1 MKYLYNPIT
10 DQLDDVETPKLG
22 EKYFAS
28 AETDEIIK
36 SINEKHGPGTLFPA
50 SDLPPI
56 QDPFKEFEIR
66 NPRQPAAIGGRIEF
80 SNGSPGG
87 VGGGFRSDLYGD
99 ASNVKKLKK
108 YLIKKIKN
116 KDFRFESNM
125 DLERKFKVDG
135 HVIAKILKEP
145 QFKKLIKSPGNL
157 APDKTGI
164 VKKGGKIQS
173 ISFANKETKN
183 AIKKI
188 MEDYM
193 SKPRPPNPNAESLS
207 SHIKKLQV
215 YLPNLSKDSVRTFSN
230 FARGPKGFNLKREL
244 ITPGTFLPRPGGSNV
259 SQNILRDIVR
269 YIDAGGED
277 FKFDKNGKANL
288 YRDLK
293 IIDKKTG
300 DLLTEKTINNFIK
313 NKDSRFI
320 NYAKVFEES
329 NFLKKIEYI
338 NPISKEKTTLLQAL
352 EEMGFHRPIHRHHIE
367 NVTKNPLKIANVTWK
382 QNQDAKRIK
391 SAPEAFKSGV
401 QTVDESGK
409 IIGPKISFDKFK
421 KDMVKFT
428 DRMVFRNLGK
438 KTRDT
443 VFKDEYLQKKKVSLT
458 NRLNSGIPIDSIL
471 TTIADDLKIPL
482 DKVMK
487 VGGKFLRSAGKA
499 AVVLDPMFAAFD
511 FSEATGKGLSGKQ
524 STSYMVQRFFEGLA
538 NLPALAIGAGKYGID
553 KLQGEDAK
561 FETPYEATF
570 AQDYLKEK
578 AEEIP
583 EEVKKARAA
592 KIEFDTTILPSLTDV
607 DDTEISASKAEID
620 AAEDKFMEAK
630 GVDLSVIDEYEELL
644 RGEPTFLGRDMDN
657 SVSKAMSQSLADGGR
672 INFANGSPR
681 GPNEPEGNDFLNKLE
696 FNFNNIDDVTI
707 DDTPTTFDD
716 SKSKIA
722 QVADLFDP
730 RNLPYYADMAG
741 QAALRVGEFG
751 ARILPATGNLI
762 SDVLQKPM
770 FKTPSSYE
778 RTENYANMV
787 DDTEVPSETQQGAK
801 FVGGAIFKNFLEN
814 ITPTSTEKL
823 VGLDTLINEEKKKMI
838 ERGSSSMPVKVGETV
853 ALGAELVAPIFP
865 GLKLLKAFASSKG
878 LKANK
883 ETAKIMEKEIDKMA
897 AAKGM
902 TRRDFLTAT
911 GAVGTIALAKM
922 LGIAG
927 ELPKIAKTAEAVT
940 SVAKTADGVPQ
951 YLYNL
956 KNVIRLRG
964 QLQPSSSAFLDG
976 QEVYTYKGVT
986 LYHNTSPNDGSFR
999 IGKEFETGSVTGEPS
1014 YNKIEMEVNKGED
1027 VVVNEGF
1034 ETQKVVKSADEYEE
1048 ATAYPTKEGGE
1059 DVDFYVDDDY
1069 HKQLE
1074 KIADEIEEIDS
1085 NVEMFGYDKWLKGW
1099 QEQFLL

>member
-1 MKYLYNPIT
+1 MKYLYNPVT

-277 FKFDKNGKANL
+277 FKFAKNGKANL

-352 EEMGFHRPIHRHHIE
+352 EQMGFYRPIHRHHIE

-722 QVADLFDP
+722 QVADLADP
-730 RNLPYYADMAG
+730 RNIPYYADMAA

-751 ARILPATGNLI
+751 ARVLPATGKLI

-770 FKTPSSYE
+770 FKVKSSYLRE
-778 RTENYANMV
+778 GDGEILDYG
-787 DDTEVPSETQQGAK
+787 ETTKEDNVK
-801 FVGGAIFKNFLEN
+801 FVGGPIFKNFLEN

-823 VGLDTLINEEKKKMI
+823 VGLDTIINEEKKKMI
-838 ERGSSSMPVKVGETV
+838 ARGSSSLPVKVGETA
-853 ALGAELVAPIFP
+853 ALGGELVAPIFP
-865 GLKLLKAFASSKG
+865 GLKILRAFAS
-878 LKANK
+878 
-883 ETAKIMEKEIDKMA
+883 
-897 AAKGM
+897 AKGVKPTKEVAKTIEQQIDAM
-902 TRRDFLTAT
+902 AKAEGMSRREFLQLS
-911 GAVGTIALAKM
+911 GAVGTIGLAKL
-922 LGIAG
+922 LGISS

-940 SVAKTADGVPQ
+940 SVAKTSDGIPQ

-964 QLQPSSSAFLDG
+964 KLQPSSSTFLDG
-976 QEVYTYKGVT
+976 QEVYTYKGIT
-986 LYHNTSPNDGSFR
+986 LYHNSTAVKGDGSFR
-999 IGKEFETGSVTGEPS
+999 IAKEFETNSTVPGEPS
-1014 YNKIEMEVNKGED
+1014 YNKVEMEVKTGED
-1027 VVVNEGF
+1027 VIIDEGLS
-1034 ETQKVVKSADEYEE
+1034 TQKIVKAGDEYEE
-1048 ATAYPTKEGGE
+1048 ATAYPAREGGE
-1059 DVDFYVDDDY
+1059 DVDFYVEDDF

-1074 KIADEIEEIDS
+1074 EISKELEEID
-1085 NVEMFGYDKWLKGW
+1085 NKVEMFGYDK
-1099 QEQFLL
+1099 